1 MVCSRE
7 GHEGELGV
15 NEPTHSIFVGRFG
28 IGAAEEVEGWLC
40 EHEGHPFIELHLHQ
54 HSAPGETPLPDSVI
68 RIPATL
74 LPELKRLVHGLE
86 EQLTAQGL
94 SDEFQT
100 VEQLQAE
107 RGPMFAHAS
116 EAEFARML
124 DFYKIRW
131 QYEPTTFPLQWDAQG
146 RVLESFT
153 PDFYLPDQDLYIELT
168 TQKQALVTKK
178 NRKVRLLQ
186 QHYPDLNI
194 KLFYRRDV
202 ERLRQKYGGTVA
214 QQNPGNLLTS

>member
-1 MVCSRE
+1 VKSAA
-7 GHEGELGV
+7 
-15 NEPTHSIFVGRFG
+15 HSIFVSQFG
-28 IGAAEEVEGWLC
+28 IGAAQEVQAWIC

-54 HSAPGETPLPDSVI
+54 HARHGEAPLPDTVI

-94 SDEFQT
+94 SDEFHS

-107 RGPMFAHAS
+107 RGSIFAHPS

-124 DFYKIRW
+124 DFYQICW

-146 RVLESFT
+146 RILESFT
-153 PDFYLPDQDLYIELT
+153 PDFYLPDQDLYVELT
-168 TQKQALVTKK
+168 TQKQGLVTKK

-186 QHYPDLNI
+186 QRYPEVNI

-202 ERLRQKYGGTVA
+202 ERLRQKYGDAMA
-214 QQNPGNLLTS
+214 QKNPGNLLTS

>member
-1 MVCSRE
+1 
-7 GHEGELGV
+7 V
-15 NEPTHSIFVGRFG
+15 NRAECSIFVSQFG
-28 IGAAEEVEGWLC
+28 IGAGEEVQGWLC
-40 EHEGHPFIELHLHQ
+40 EYEGHPFIEIHLHR
-54 HSAPGETPLPDSVI
+54 HVAPGQATLPDTVI

-74 LPELKRLVHGLE
+74 LPELKRLIHGLE

-94 SDEFQT
+94 SDEFQS

-107 RGPMFAHAS
+107 RGPVFAHPS
-116 EAEFARML
+116 EADFARLL

-178 NRKVRLLQ
+178 NRKLRLLQ
-186 QHYPDLNI
+186 QHYPGVNI

-202 ERLRQKYGGTVA
+202 ERLAQKYAGAGA
-214 QQNPGNLLTS
+214 QKNPGNFLTS